1 MGRQVKFGVRIH
13 QHDYTFDDLKRVS
26 STLAQYIGRRR
37 ATVFENTGSVTC
49 ARRAFGCFTGRK
61 KNDFDVRTYWRF
73 VSAVQFGTYGCK
85 EETTGCNTGENWE
98 T

>member
-61 KNDFDVRTYWRF
+61 KMI
-73 VSAVQFGTYGCK
+73 SM
-85 EETTGCNTGENWE
+85 
-98 T
+98 